1 MIHKVVADKE
11 FQSAR
16 NASSGGKTKRCEI
29 SFYFNLDL
37 SVSLATIS
45 LHSALCEIFSCP
57 DPSLYIIYVLYFHSH
72 LILLVL
78 VVTSLGKAMEAEFSY

>member
-16 NASSGGKTKRCEI
+16 NTSSRGRTKRCEI

-37 SVSLATIS
+37 SVSLATIG
-45 LHSALCEIFSCP
+45 LHSTLHKFFSCP
-57 DPSLYIIYVLYFHSH
+57 DPSWYIIYVLYFHSH

>member
-16 NASSGGKTKRCEI
+16 NTSPGGKTKRCEI

-37 SVSLATIS
+37 SVLLATIG
-45 LHSALCEIFSCP
+45 LHSALREVFSCP
-57 DPSLYIIYVLYFHSH
+57 SRNIIYVLYFHSH

-78 VVTSLGKAMEAEFSY
+78 VVTSLRKAMEAEFSY